1 MGFTDKQEAL
11 VNTSY
16 EAFKKNLPGYS
27 VLFYSFIL
35 EKAPAAKGLFSFLKD
50 SDGVPQNNPSLQAH
64 AEKVFGLV
72 RDAAAQLRATGVVVL
87 ADASLGSVHVQ
98 KGVTDPHFVVVKEA
112 LLKTLKEAAGVTW
125 SDEVSIAWEVAYDGL
140 AATIKKAMS

>member
-11 VNTSY
+11 VNASY

-35 EKAPAAKGLFSFLKD
+35 EKAPAAKACFSFLKD
-50 SDGVPQNNPSLQAH
+50 YDGVPQNNPSLQAH

-72 RDAAAQLRATGVVVL
+72 RDSAAQLRATGTVVL
-87 ADASLGSVHVQ
+87 ADAGLGSIHVQ
-98 KGVTDPHFVVVKEA
+98 KGVIDSHFVVVKEA
-112 LLKTLKEAAGVTW
+112 LLKTLKEAFGGIW
-125 SDEVSIAWEVAYDGL
+125 SEEVSIV
-140 AATIKKAMS
+140 